1 MKRRQLIWALALA
14 LLPCLSNAAD
24 IYVYSSVALKPTR
37 TLKDVKAIVPEE
49 GGLRMSM
56 ADSNSEIVAWDQ
68 LAHFR
73 FYAAEGTGVSALL
86 PSAGLQVSSR
96 GDALRISAPATMQ
109 RVTLEWPAGGFLCCK
124 REYGCVPPPGD
135 ASGRVCGK
143 GVHGRWRVHTKDNQ
157 KMTAR

>member
-109 RVTLEWPAGGFLCCK
+109 RVTLVSMSGQQVVSYAVSGNTAVCPL
-124 REYGCVPPPGD
+124 REIPQ
-135 ASGRVCGK
+135 
-143 GVHGRWRVHTKDNQ
+143 GVYVVKVFTADGVFTQ
-157 KMTAR
+157 KITRK

>member
-49 GGLRMSM
+49 GGLRMST
-56 ADSNSEIVAWDQ
+56 ADGNSEIVAWDQ

-109 RVTLEWPAGGFLCCK
+109 RVTLM
-124 REYGCVPPPGD
+124 
-135 ASGRVCGK
+135 SGQQVVSYAVSGNTAVCPLQEMPQ
-143 GVHGRWRVHTKDNQ
+143 GVYVVKVFTADGVFTQ
-157 KMTAR
+157 KITRK

>member
-37 TLKDVKAIVPEE
+37 TLKDVKAIVP
-49 GGLRMSM
+49 ST
-56 ADSNSEIVAWDQ
+56 ADGNSEIVAWDQ

-109 RVTLEWPAGGFLCCK
+109 RVTL
-124 REYGCVPPPGD
+124 VSM
-135 ASGRVCGK
+135 SGQQVVSYAVSGNTAVCPLQEMPQ
-143 GVHGRWRVHTKDNQ
+143 GVYVVKVFTADGVFTQ
-157 KMTAR
+157 KITRK

>member
-56 ADSNSEIVAWDQ
+56 ADGNSEIVAWDHWPISGFMRPR
-68 LAHFR
+68 AR
-73 FYAAEGTGVSALL
+73 VS
-86 PSAGLQVSSR
+86 P
-96 GDALRISAPATMQ
+96 
-109 RVTLEWPAGGFLCCK
+109 LCCLL
-124 REYGCVPPPGD
+124 RACRSPVGAMRFGFQPLPPC
-135 ASGRVCGK
+135 SG
-143 GVHGRWRVHTKDNQ
+143 
-157 KMTAR
+157 

>member
-56 ADSNSEIVAWDQ
+56 ADGNSEIVAWDQ

-109 RVTLEWPAGGFLCCK
+109 RVTLVSMSGQQVASYAVSGNTAVCPL
-124 REYGCVPPPGD
+124 REIPQ
-135 ASGRVCGK
+135 
-143 GVHGRWRVHTKDNQ
+143 GVYVVKVFTADGVFTQ
-157 KMTAR
+157 KITRK

>member
-24 IYVYSSVALKPTR
+24 LYVYSSVALKPTR

-56 ADSNSEIVAWDQ
+56 ADGNSEIVAWDQ

-109 RVTLEWPAGGFLCCK
+109 RVTLISMSGQQ
-124 REYGCVPPPGD
+124 V
-135 ASGRVCGK
+135 ASYAVSGNTAVCPLQEMPQ
-143 GVHGRWRVHTKDNQ
+143 GVYVVKVFTADGVFTQ
-157 KMTAR
+157 KITRK